1 MKSLTSL
8 CMAGTIAILLLVAP
22 HAADAQI
29 KNSGPMSIIIAYKSP
44 PEKRAAFRAHMETV
58 GVRQF
63 EQWKNAG
70 VFKDYQMFGASFAGQ
85 RIGNLDV
92 AVILDFTSFAETARW
107 KAIDKR
113 MPGGLSPAALALGHA
128 EHLTLVY
135 AVGHGAAK
143 VRNRAKAAYVL
154 GLYEAVVDDAT
165 YIQYARGYVEPQM
178 KGWLEEGAMSAY
190 TMYIAQPGQ
199 NPTAAPFTFLLA
211 MEYTD
216 MASLAHSDVIK
227 EKVRERLKLD
237 PVWKAFSDDKGT
249 KRKARGFVLA
259 DAILVPTK

>member
-8 CMAGTIAILLLVAP
+8 CFTAAIAILLLVAP
-22 HAADAQI
+22 SAADAQI

-44 PEKRAAFRAHMETV
+44 PEKRAAFRAHMEST

-63 EQWKNAG
+63 EQWKKAG
-70 VFKDYQMFGASFAGQ
+70 VFKDYQIFAASFAGQ
-85 RIGNLDV
+85 RIGNLDI
-92 AVILDFTSFAETARW
+92 AVILDFESFANTARW
-107 KAIDKR
+107 KAINKR
-113 MPGGLSPAALALGHA
+113 MPAGLSPAALALGHP

-135 AVGHGAAK
+135 AVGQGAAK
-143 VRNRAKAAYVL
+143 VRDRAKAAYVL

-178 KGWLEEGAMSAY
+178 KGWLEEGVMSAY

-216 MASLAHSDVIK
+216 MASVANSDAIK

-249 KRKARGFVLA
+249 KRKAKGFVLA
-259 DAILVPTK
+259 DAILIPAQ